1 MMSDRKPEY
10 PALPEDLQPPKGA
23 DLKAHALAWA
33 AAMGRGL
40 VSAED
45 VMGAADA
52 LLALERIR
60 AEPPPVADPDT
71 STN

>member
-1 MMSDRKPEY
+1 MSNREPEH
-10 PALPEDLQPPKGA
+10 PALPEDFQPPKGA

-45 VMGAADA
+45 VLAAAEA
-52 LLALERIR
+52 LLALERIGV
-60 AEPPPVADPDT
+60 EPPPVADPDT
-71 STN
+71 STD